1 MVEAASDCH
10 PECDGR
16 GMHEPELVRELAQ
29 AQHDLALYALAAA
42 GTSAA
47 LGGAALET
55 VFWG

>member
-29 AQHDLALYALAAA
+29 AQHDSALDALAAA
-42 GTSAA
+42 GASAA
-47 LGGAALET
+47 PGGAALDA